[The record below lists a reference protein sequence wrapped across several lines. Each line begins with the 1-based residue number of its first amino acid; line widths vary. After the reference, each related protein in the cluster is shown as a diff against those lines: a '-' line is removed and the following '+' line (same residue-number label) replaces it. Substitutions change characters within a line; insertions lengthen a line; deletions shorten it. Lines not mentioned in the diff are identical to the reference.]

1 MKQVRDY
8 DVEKLMVAT
17 VASHTAL
24 QLLRAAKKTG
34 FRTAA
39 ICLTDNKPF
48 YEKFGFIDEIYTAA
62 VDTLDKLAPK
72 LAERN
77 TVFIPH
83 GSFVEYCGPKKA
95 QSFKVPFFGTR
106 QLIEV
111 EADQRRKMMLLR
123 EAGIPTPEEYSSP
136 EEAEPPVIIKLAG
149 AKGGAGYFL
158 AFTKQELEA
167 KTRNLN
173 QPYIIQRY
181 IIGVGVYMHYFSS
194 QMFRRVEVFGADT
207 RYEANV
213 DGRVFG
219 LAEPSFVVVGNRPVV
234 VRESLLPR
242 YMRFG
247 EQFASAVEDTLGTPM
262 IGPFCLETII
272 TDKFEIKCFEFSGRI
287 VAGTNVYMGT
297 GSPYSVLYFDKPMDM
312 GERIAHELKV
322 AAEKNCLE
330 KITS

>member
-1 MKQVRDY
+1 MKRLADY
-8 DVEKLMVAT
+8 DVDKLTVAT

-39 ICLTDNKPF
+39 ICLTDNKTF
-48 YEKFGFIDEIYTAA
+48 YQKFGFIDEIFTAS
-62 VDTLDKLAPK
+62 VDTLDKLAPH

-77 TVFIPH
+77 TIFIPH
-83 GSFVEYCGPKKA
+83 GSFVEYCGPEKA
-95 QSFKVPFFGTR
+95 QSFQVPFFGTR

-111 EADQRRKMMLLR
+111 EADQRKKMTLLR
-123 EAGIPTPEEYSSP
+123 EAEIPTPDEYGSV
-136 EEAEPPVIIKLAG
+136 EEAVPPVIVKLGG

-158 AFTKQELEA
+158 AFSKQELLE
-167 KTRNLN
+167 KTRKLS
-173 QPYIIQRY
+173 QSFIIQQY
-181 IIGVGVYMHYFSS
+181 VIGVGVYMHYFASP
-194 QMFRRVEVFGADT
+194 MYGRVEVFGADT

-219 LAEPSFVVVGNRPVV
+219 LAEPSFVVVGNRPLV

-242 YMRFG
+242 YMRYG
-247 EQFASAVEDTLGTPM
+247 EKFAAAVEKTLGTPM

-272 TDKFEIKCFEFSGRI
+272 TDTFEIKCFEFSGRI

-297 GSPYSVLYFDKPMDM
+297 GSPYSVLYFDKAMDM
-312 GERIAHELKV
+312 GERIAHELKN

-330 KITS
+330 KVTS

>member
-1 MKQVRDY
+1 MKRLADY
-8 DVEKLMVAT
+8 DVDKLTVAT

-34 FRTAA
+34 FKTAA
-39 ICLTDNKPF
+39 IYLTDNKTF
-48 YEKFGFIDEIYTAA
+48 YQKFGFIDKIFTAS
-62 VDTLDKLAPK
+62 VDTLDKLAPY

-77 TVFIPH
+77 TIFIPH
-83 GSFVEYCGPKKA
+83 GSFVEYCGPEKA
-95 QSFKVPFFGTR
+95 QSFQVPFFGTR

-111 EADQRRKMMLLR
+111 EADQRKKMTLLR
-123 EAGIPTPEEYSSP
+123 EAEIPTPAEYGSV
-136 EEAEPPVIIKLAG
+136 EEAESPVIVKLGG

-158 AFTKQELEA
+158 AFSKQELLE
-167 KTRNLN
+167 KT
-173 QPYIIQRY
+173 QKISQSYIIQQY
-181 IIGVGVYMHYFSS
+181 VIGVGVYMHYFASP
-194 QMFRRVEVFGADT
+194 MYGRVEVFGADT

-219 LAEPSFVVVGNRPVV
+219 LAEPSFVVVGNRPLV

-242 YMRFG
+242 YMLYG
-247 EQFASAVEDTLGTPM
+247 EKFAAAVEKTLGTPM

-272 TDKFEIKCFEFSGRI
+272 TDTLEIKCFEFSGRI

-297 GSPYSVLYFDKPMDM
+297 GSPYSVLYFDKAIDM
-312 GERIAHELKV
+312 GERIAHELKN

-330 KITS
+330 KVTS